1 MSRTVPFSELAME
14 MPVRITGF
22 VVGSESITFQ
32 MFSGR
37 VYELR
42 YDPDCCASCS
52 VEDIDGDVD
61 MLLGYAILEAE
72 ESTSNENPVGVEV
85 PDYQDS
91 FTWSFYKLRTER
103 GYITVRWYG
112 SSNGYYSET
121 CTLYRHK

>member
-1 MSRTVPFSELAME
+1 MSVAFSELTME

-22 VVGSESITFQ
+22 EVGSESIMFY

-42 YDPDCCASCS
+42 YDQDCCASCS
-52 VEDIDGDVD
+52 VEDIDGDLD
-61 MLLGYAILEAE
+61 MLVGYAILEAE
-72 ESTSNENPVGVEV
+72 ESTSGDNPSGVPV
-85 PDYQDS
+85 TDYQDS

-103 GYITVRWYG
+103 GYITIRWYG

-121 CTLYRHK
+121 CTLYRRA